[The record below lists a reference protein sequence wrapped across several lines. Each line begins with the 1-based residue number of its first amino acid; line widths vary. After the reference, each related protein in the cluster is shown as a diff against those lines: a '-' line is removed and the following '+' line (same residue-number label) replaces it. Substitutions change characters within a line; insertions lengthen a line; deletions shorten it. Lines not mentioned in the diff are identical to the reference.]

1 MVYDDALNLQIAEE
15 HGVRY
20 VLEGSI
26 RKAEDDIRIT
36 AQLIDA
42 LTGHH
47 VWAERYDRN
56 LNEIFAV
63 QDDIT
68 KNIITAMQVELTE
81 GEQARAIAKGTNN
94 LEAYLKYLQ
103 AVEQKSQ
110 YNVESNA
117 LAKQLAREAIT
128 LDPEY
133 AMAYRALASSYQLDV
148 WLGTSKSPKQ
158 TLAKCEELLQK
169 AISLDETNA
178 EIHGGLAWI
187 YAMEGKHDRAVATAE
202 HAVML
207 NPNCASAYATLGQ
220 ALRFSGRWKES
231 IPEYK
236 KAIRLNPI
244 PPPYYFWGL
253 GMAYSRLG
261 QHEEAINWCK
271 RAEQKAP
278 DSFLSHLYIVE
289 VYSRAGMDAE
299 ARSHAA
305 EVLRLNSRFS
315 LEKFAKK
322 LKGAGKEELIETW
335 RRAGLK

>member
-1 MVYDDALNLQIAEE
+1 
-15 HGVRY
+15 
-20 VLEGSI
+20 
-26 RKAEDDIRIT
+26 
-36 AQLIDA
+36 
-42 LTGHH
+42 
-47 VWAERYDRN
+47 
-56 LNEIFAV
+56 
-63 QDDIT
+63 
-68 KNIITAMQVELTE
+68 
-81 GEQARAIAKGTNN
+81 
-94 LEAYLKYLQ
+94 
-103 AVEQKSQ
+103 
-110 YNVESNA
+110 
-117 LAKQLAREAIT
+117 
-128 LDPEY
+128 
-133 AMAYRALASSYQLDV
+133 MAYRSLASSYQLDV

-202 HAVML
+202 HAAML
-207 NPNCASAYATLGQ
+207 NPNCASAYAILGQ
-220 ALRFSGRWKES
+220 ALRFAGRWKES

-278 DSFLSHLYIVE
+278 DSFLSHLFIVE
-289 VYSRAGMDAE
+289 VYSRAGTDAE

-305 EVLRLNSRFS
+305 
-315 LEKFAKK
+315 
-322 LKGAGKEELIETW
+322 
-335 RRAGLK
+335 